1 MLVAEV
7 LGQLG
12 IQRGLKDVLREL
24 AEQAARPC
32 QSHALLLRLR
42 EQAFCEFLLIDDLP
56 GHGINH
62 LVVNNDSGRVSHGHL
77 LSDQAGPSHT
87 IIQTVPNW
95 DYLDERFEPVEVRG
109 VSREQRETFREG
121 D

>member
-87 IIQTVPNW
+87 IIQTVP
-95 DYLDERFEPVEVRG
+95 
-109 VSREQRETFREG
+109 
-121 D
+121 